1 MMMVVMKMVMTMMTM
16 MVAMNKVMTMMTKL
30 MSKNMTDFEGDG

>member
-1 MMMVVMKMVMTMMTM
+1 MMVAMKMVMTMMTM